1 MFFKRKKEEQKAIK
15 LNVLSNRK
23 SSMIKKAAISV
34 LLLSGFSFN
43 MAFANEAESNSDLK
57 EIHHIYSSGEYVGA
71 LSDISGIQEM
81 IDKKIEA
88 SSPQYENL
96 SLKAGSDLSVVSEQ
110 VFTTSTKDKETLQK
124 LDKLIEVEATAF
136 ALSVNDEIAVYVK
149 DLATYEETLRKF
161 KLNFITEEQL
171 TTLEARSSSSESL
184 PDLQENETRIS
195 ELILKE
201 KVSGVTSG
209 ITPDEVVTADEAVKI
224 LLNGAVE
231 QETYTV
237 ATGDVLG
244 SIASKFDLTT
254 AEIMKLNPGI
264 TDSTVLQIGQ
274 TLNVTVS
281 KPLINVE
288 ALYEKKVV
296 EVIKQSKTVKES
308 DDMYKGDTK
317 VQQEGSDGE
326 KVATYLLRK
335 ENGTLV
341 GQSLKEETVLV
352 EPIEHIVLKGTKV
365 IPSRG
370 AGTFAWPAEGGYISS
385 KMGYRW
391 GRQHAGI
398 DIARPS
404 GYTIKAADNGIVI
417 ASGMHDTYGNR
428 VVIDHQNGYKTTYA
442 HMSSLSVSV
451 GDVVPQGSK
460 LGVMGSTGRSTGTH
474 LHFEVEKNGATI
486 DPLTV
491 LN

>member
-1 MFFKRKKEEQKAIK
+1 MFFKRKKEEQKGIN

-23 SSMIKKAAISV
+23 SSMMKKAAISV

-43 MAFANEAESNSDLK
+43 MAFANEAESNGDLK
-57 EIHHIYSSGEYVGA
+57 EIYHIYSNGEYIGA
-71 LSDISGIQEM
+71 LSDTTGLQEM
-81 IDKKIEA
+81 IDEKIEA
-88 SSPQYENL
+88 SSSQYKNL

-110 VFTTSTKDKETLQK
+110 VFTSSTKDKETLQK
-124 LDKLIEVEATAF
+124 LDKIIEVEATAF

-171 TTLEARSSSSESL
+171 NELEARSSSSESL
-184 PDLQENETRIS
+184 PDLKENETRIS
-195 ELILKE
+195 ELILEE
-201 KVSGVTSG
+201 KVSGVTSD
-209 ITPDEVVTADEAVKI
+209 ITPDEVVTADEAVEL
-224 LLNGAVE
+224 LLNGTVE

-244 SIASKFDLTT
+244 TIASKFDLTA

-264 TDSTVLQIGQ
+264 TDPTVLKIGQ
-274 TLNVTVS
+274 ALNVTVL
-281 KPLINVE
+281 KPLVNVE

-296 EVIKQSKTVKES
+296 EVIKQSKIVKES
-308 DDMYKGDTK
+308 DDMHKGDTK
-317 VQQEGSDGE
+317 VQQEGSDG
-326 KVATYLLRK
+326 KKAATYLLRK
-335 ENGTLV
+335 ENGALV

-352 EPIEHIVLKGTKV
+352 EPIEHVVLKGTKV

-370 AGTFAWPAEGGYISS
+370 SGTFAWPAEGGYISS

-391 GRQHAGI
+391 GRQHEGI

-404 GYTIKAADNGIVI
+404 GHTIKAADNGIVI

-451 GDVVPQGSK
+451 GDIVPQGSK

-474 LHFEVEKNGATI
+474 LHFEVEKNDVTI

>member
-57 EIHHIYSSGEYVGA
+57 EIYHIYSNGEYVGA
-71 LSDISGIQEM
+71 LSDTTEIQEM

-88 SSPQYENL
+88 SSSQYENL

-110 VFTTSTKDKETLQK
+110 VFTSSTKDKETLQK

-171 TTLEARSSSSESL
+171 TTLEARSNSSESL

-195 ELILKE
+195 KLILKE
-201 KVSGVTSG
+201 KVSGVTSA

-244 SIASKFDLTT
+244 SIASKFDLTA

-274 TLNVTVS
+274 TLNVTVL

-288 ALYEKKVV
+288 A
-296 EVIKQSKTVKES
+296 
-308 DDMYKGDTK
+308 
-317 VQQEGSDGE
+317 
-326 KVATYLLRK
+326 
-335 ENGTLV
+335 
-341 GQSLKEETVLV
+341 
-352 EPIEHIVLKGTKV
+352 
-365 IPSRG
+365 
-370 AGTFAWPAEGGYISS
+370 
-385 KMGYRW
+385 
-391 GRQHAGI
+391 
-398 DIARPS
+398 
-404 GYTIKAADNGIVI
+404 
-417 ASGMHDTYGNR
+417 
-428 VVIDHQNGYKTTYA
+428 
-442 HMSSLSVSV
+442 
-451 GDVVPQGSK
+451 
-460 LGVMGSTGRSTGTH
+460 H
-474 LHFEVEKNGATI
+474 L
-486 DPLTV
+486 
-491 LN
+491 

>member
-1 MFFKRKKEEQKAIK
+1 MFFNRKKEEQKAIK

-23 SSMIKKAAISV
+23 SSMIKKAVISV
-34 LLLSGFSFN
+34 LLLSGFTYN

-57 EIHHIYSSGEYVGA
+57 EIYHIYSNGEYVGA
-71 LSDISGIQEM
+71 LSDTTGIQEM
-81 IDKKIEA
+81 IDRKMEA
-88 SSPQYENL
+88 SSSQYEDL

-110 VFTTSTKDKETLQK
+110 VFTSSTKDKETLQK

-149 DLATYEETLRKF
+149 DLATYQETLRKF

-195 ELILKE
+195 KLILKE
-201 KVSGVTSG
+201 KVSGVTSST
-209 ITPDEVVTADEAVKI
+209 TPDEVVTADEAVKL

-244 SIASKFDLTT
+244 SIASKFDLTA

-264 TDSTVLQIGQ
+264 TDSSLLQIGQ
-274 TLNVTVS
+274 TLNVTVL

-288 ALYEKKVV
+288 AHYEKKVV

-341 GQSLKEETVLV
+341 GQSIQEETVLV

-391 GRQHAGI
+391 GRQHEGI

-404 GYTIKAADNGIVI
+404 GYTIKASDNGIVI

-451 GDVVPQGSK
+451 GDIVPQGSK

>member
-1 MFFKRKKEEQKAIK
+1 MK
-15 LNVLSNRK
+15 LLVS
-23 SSMIKKAAISV
+23 
-34 LLLSGFSFN
+34 
-43 MAFANEAESNSDLK
+43 
-57 EIHHIYSSGEYVGA
+57 
-71 LSDISGIQEM
+71 
-81 IDKKIEA
+81 
-88 SSPQYENL
+88 QYENL

-110 VFTTSTKDKETLQK
+110 VFTSSTKDKETLQK

-244 SIASKFDLTT
+244 SIASKFDLTA

-274 TLNVTVS
+274 TLNVTVL

-288 ALYEKKVV
+288 A
-296 EVIKQSKTVKES
+296 
-308 DDMYKGDTK
+308 
-317 VQQEGSDGE
+317 
-326 KVATYLLRK
+326 
-335 ENGTLV
+335 
-341 GQSLKEETVLV
+341 
-352 EPIEHIVLKGTKV
+352 
-365 IPSRG
+365 
-370 AGTFAWPAEGGYISS
+370 
-385 KMGYRW
+385 
-391 GRQHAGI
+391 
-398 DIARPS
+398 
-404 GYTIKAADNGIVI
+404 
-417 ASGMHDTYGNR
+417 
-428 VVIDHQNGYKTTYA
+428 
-442 HMSSLSVSV
+442 
-451 GDVVPQGSK
+451 
-460 LGVMGSTGRSTGTH
+460 H
-474 LHFEVEKNGATI
+474 L
-486 DPLTV
+486 
-491 LN
+491 

>member
-71 LSDISGIQEM
+71 LSDTSGIQEM

-110 VFTTSTKDKETLQK
+110 VFTSSTKDKETLQK

-171 TTLEARSSSSESL
+171 TALEARSSSSESL

-209 ITPDEVVTADEAVKI
+209 ITPDEVVAADEAVKI

-244 SIASKFDLTT
+244 SIASKFDLTA
-254 AEIMKLNPGI
+254 AEIVKLNPGI

>member
-81 IDKKIEA
+81 IDKKIEV

-110 VFTTSTKDKETLQK
+110 VFTSSTKDKETLQK

-244 SIASKFDLTT
+244 SIASKFDLTA

-281 KPLINVE
+281 NPLINVE